1 MINEKELRDY
11 ISDNADNISDL
22 LNGLDLIDADYLLS
36 DDGDDALLKLSKVGA
51 IAEMITT
58 LKDILA
64 D

>member
-58 LKDILA
+58 LKDILE